1 MQKSQIESL
10 FFSLKK
16 IPNWVVKRTPTRT
29 TASPFLRSLLVPF
42 TRFAPS
48 GAVLDTAIG
57 FGLVSVAAVAA
68 VFGKF
73 LLGGL
78 LAALALGVFVR
89 LKRRTKS

>member
-1 MQKSQIESL
+1 MPANKTMNRFLSKSRPG
-10 FFSLKK
+10 K
-16 IPNWVVKRTPTRT
+16 
-29 TASPFLRSLLVPF
+29 
-42 TRFAPS
+42 
-48 GAVLDTAIG
+48 AVDAGLNLLDTAIG

>member
-1 MQKSQIESL
+1 MPTPVDMPAEKIMNWFSSKSRPG
-10 FFSLKK
+10 K
-16 IPNWVVKRTPTRT
+16 
-29 TASPFLRSLLVPF
+29 
-42 TRFAPS
+42 
-48 GAVLDTAIG
+48 AVDAGLNLLDTAIG
-57 FGLVSVAAVAA
+57 FGLMSVAAVAA

>member
-1 MQKSQIESL
+1 MTSPKPLRASVWAPQVNFMLKIISWFSSKSRPG
-10 FFSLKK
+10 K
-16 IPNWVVKRTPTRT
+16 
-29 TASPFLRSLLVPF
+29 
-42 TRFAPS
+42 
-48 GAVLDTAIG
+48 AVDAGLNLLDTAIG

>member
-1 MQKSQIESL
+1 MDAGL
-10 FFSLKK
+10 NL
-16 IPNWVVKRTPTRT
+16 
-29 TASPFLRSLLVPF
+29 
-42 TRFAPS
+42 
-48 GAVLDTAIG
+48 LDTAIG

>member
-1 MQKSQIESL
+1 MPAEKIMNWFSSKSR
-10 FFSLKK
+10 
-16 IPNWVVKRTPTRT
+16 PVK
-29 TASPFLRSLLVPF
+29 
-42 TRFAPS
+42 
-48 GAVLDTAIG
+48 AVDAGLNLLDTAIG

-78 LAALALGVFVR
+78 LVALALGVFVR

>member
-1 MQKSQIESL
+1 MPTPVEMPANKTMNRFLSKSRPGQ
-10 FFSLKK
+10 
-16 IPNWVVKRTPTRT
+16 
-29 TASPFLRSLLVPF
+29 
-42 TRFAPS
+42 
-48 GAVLDTAIG
+48 AVDAGLNLLDTAIG